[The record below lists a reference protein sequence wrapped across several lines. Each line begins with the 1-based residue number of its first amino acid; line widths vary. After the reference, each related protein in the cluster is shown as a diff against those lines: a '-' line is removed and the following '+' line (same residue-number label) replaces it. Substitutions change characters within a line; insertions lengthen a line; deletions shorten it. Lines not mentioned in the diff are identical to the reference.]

1 MNMVKPCSKDSRSIV
16 YKAFENEFHE
26 VVEVFEKENSGI
38 VTEYQADEI
47 MVALGFIN
55 PQQNGDLDHS
65 STLLNY
71 LRGHEKPQE
80 EEHEGDE
87 HEGD

>member
-1 MNMVKPCSKDSRSIV
+1 VAKKAQTEAQQSKMNMVKPCSKDSKSIV
-16 YKAFENEFHE
+16 YKAFENEFKE
-26 VVEVFEKENSGI
+26 VVEVFEKENSGM

-65 STLLNY
+65 TILLNY
-71 LRGHEKPQE
+71 LRGHEKP
-80 EEHEGDE
+80 
-87 HEGD
+87 

>member
-65 STLLNY
+65 STLLKY

>member
-1 MNMVKPCSKDSRSIV
+1 
-16 YKAFENEFHE
+16 
-26 VVEVFEKENSGI
+26 
-38 VTEYQADEI
+38 

-71 LRGHEKPQE
+71 LRGHEKPKE
-80 EEHEGDE
+80 EENEVEEHEGD
-87 HEGD
+87 